1 MNRLKKKMKKQLDLF
16 AEEEL
21 ILNEN
26 NLKFSLEEGI
36 KNIKKIEW
44 QSPPYEKQSW
54 GNPMHRIGP
63 YVGRIK
69 PAFCHALI
77 KYLTK
82 KGQTVLDPFCG
93 IGTIPLESSIMQRN
107 AIGFDLNPYA
117 IHIAE
122 AKQTRELNVEEK
134 IAYINKI
141 KINTGKINLEKIPD
155 WVKEYYNEE
164 TLKEILFLLDYFK
177 KKGELFLYGC
187 LLAISQG
194 HRPGHLSKPCG
205 WTLPYKPRP
214 DDLGEYREVK
224 PRLIEKLLRNYRHFN
239 YETGSMRISM
249 QDSRMMPLENK
260 SIDAV
265 ISSPPYFNTLDYV
278 NSHRLRLAICGH
290 YEQEVTKDLKKS
302 LIQHKLTYLEEM
314 EKVIQEMHRVL
325 KPSGIVCLIVGDH
338 FTESKK
344 TINTSE
350 KLVEILEKKKFKLI
364 ENIED
369 KIPIN
374 KSVQKTTQNVKSER
388 IIVLKKYG

>member
-1 MNRLKKKMKKQLDLF
+1 MKKQLAIAFGAD
-16 AEEEL
+16 E
-21 ILNEN
+21 ILKEN
-26 NLKFSLEEGI
+26 NLKYSLEEAI

-44 QSPPYEKQSW
+44 QSAPYEKQSW
-54 GNPMHRIGP
+54 GHPLHRIGP

-82 KGQTVLDPFCG
+82 KGQTILDPFCG
-93 IGTIPLESSIMQRN
+93 IGTIPLEASLMQRN
-107 AIGFDLNPYA
+107 SIGFDLNPYA
-117 IHIAE
+117 IHIAT
-122 AKQTRELNVEEK
+122 AKMTRNFDVEEK
-134 IAYINKI
+134 IEYVNSI
-141 KINTGKINLEKIPD
+141 KINTKKISIKKIPE
-155 WVKEYYNEE
+155 WVKNYYNEE
-164 TLKEILFLLDYFK
+164 TLKEILFLLNLFQEQKED
-177 KKGELFLYGC
+177 FLYGC

-214 DDLGEYREVK
+214 DDPGEYREVK
-224 PRLIEKLLRNYRHFN
+224 PRLIDKILRNYQELE
-239 YETGSMRISM
+239 YETGTMNIKL
-249 QDSRMMPLENK
+249 QDSRAMPLADK
-260 SIDAV
+260 TIDAI

-290 YEQEVTKDLKKS
+290 YEEVVTKDLKQS
-302 LIQHKLTYLEEM
+302 LIQHKKTYLQEM
-314 EKVIQEMHRVL
+314 ELVINEMRRVL
-325 KPSGIVCLIVGDH
+325 KPSGLICFVVGDH
-338 FTESKK
+338 FTENKK

-350 KLVEILEKKKFKLI
+350 KLVEIFEQKKFKLI

-374 KSVQKTTQNVKSER
+374 KSVQKKTQNVKSER

>member
-1 MNRLKKKMKKQLDLF
+1 MKKQLAIAFGAD
-16 AEEEL
+16 E
-21 ILNEN
+21 ILEEN
-26 NLKFSLEEGI
+26 NLKYSLEEAI

-54 GNPMHRIGP
+54 GHPLHRIGP

-82 KGQTVLDPFCG
+82 KGQTILDPFCG
-93 IGTIPLESSIMQRN
+93 IGTIPLEASLMQRN
-107 AIGFDLNPYA
+107 SIGFDLNPYA
-117 IHIAE
+117 IHIAT
-122 AKQTRELNVEEK
+122 AKMTRNFNVEEK
-134 IAYINKI
+134 IEYVNSI
-141 KINTGKINLEKIPD
+141 KINTKKISIKKIPE
-155 WVKEYYNEE
+155 WVKNYYNEE
-164 TLKEILFLLDYFK
+164 TLKEILFLLKLFQEQKED
-177 KKGELFLYGC
+177 FLYGC

-214 DDLGEYREVK
+214 DDPGEYREVK
-224 PRLIEKLLRNYRHFN
+224 PRLIDKILRNYQELE
-239 YETGSMRISM
+239 YETGTMNIKL
-249 QDSRMMPLENK
+249 QDSRAMPLADK
-260 SIDAV
+260 TIDAI

-290 YEQEVTKDLKKS
+290 YEEIVTKDLKQS
-302 LIQHKLTYLEEM
+302 LIQHKKTYLQEM
-314 EKVIQEMHRVL
+314 ELVINEMRRVL
-325 KPSGIVCLIVGDH
+325 KPSGLICFVVGDH
-338 FTESKK
+338 FTENNK

-350 KLVEILEKKKFKLI
+350 KLVEIFEKKKFKLI

-374 KSVQKTTQNVKSER
+374 KSVQKKTQNVKSER